1 MIDSSTYVSIENY
14 ENQFFK
20 SNFTHIH
27 VYVFR
32 LSFLTTLDI
41 YIYIYKDYFKG
52 CLTGWKRF
60 YASILWPKTY
70 ALVHLSL
77 KEAVAFVRH
86 RVLWLRSLLIFIVW
100 MNWKLCSQHP
110 FQVSVLVTHLDPCID
125 WLAMYWE
132 PYIENERLLLHYKS
146 NCVLG

>member
-1 MIDSSTYVSIENY
+1 MYLLRITKIS
-14 ENQFFK
+14 F
-20 SNFTHIH
+20 SNLIS
-27 VYVFR
+27 R
-32 LSFLTTLDI
+32 ISMCMCLGFLFSQPWIYI